1 MAADAEITK
10 AEEARKRSVPL
21 ARSGAILVDVHKSTI
36 CTHSCYTVFKGAK
49 TMPTA
54 KSRTIHKHFRLD
66 SIKLK
71 RAQKVLEAR
80 TETET
85 VELALDLAIS
95 EHERNRLT
103 AEANQRFLK
112 SGIIIRDVFGAPGQ

>member
-1 MAADAEITK
+1 M
-10 AEEARKRSVPL
+10 
-21 ARSGAILVDVHKSTI
+21 G
-36 CTHSCYTVFKGAK
+36 
-49 TMPTA
+49 TA

-71 RAQKVLEAR
+71 RAQKVLAAR

-85 VELALDLAIS
+85 VERALDLAIS

-103 AEANQRFLK
+103 AEANQKFLK
-112 SGIIIRDVFGAPGQ
+112 SGIVIRDVFGAPGQ

>member
-1 MAADAEITK
+1 MGT
-10 AEEARKRSVPL
+10 
-21 ARSGAILVDVHKSTI
+21 T
-36 CTHSCYTVFKGAK
+36 
-49 TMPTA
+49 

-71 RAQKVLEAR
+71 RAQKALEAR

-85 VELALDLAIS
+85 VERALDLAIS

-103 AEANQRFLK
+103 VEANQKFLK
-112 SGIIIRDVFGAPGQ
+112 SGIVIRDVFHAPGRS

>member
-1 MAADAEITK
+1 MA
-10 AEEARKRSVPL
+10 
-21 ARSGAILVDVHKSTI
+21 
-36 CTHSCYTVFKGAK
+36 
-49 TMPTA
+49 TA

-71 RAQKVLEAR
+71 RAQKLLAAR

-85 VELALDLAIS
+85 VERALDLAIS

-103 AEANQRFLK
+103 AEANQKFLK
-112 SGIIIRDVFGAPGQ
+112 SGIVIRDVFGAPGQ